1 METKRILE
9 EVMPNTRRF
18 ILRDGNDIAPHTP
31 IENIQAMVAAGR
43 EYGVY
48 R

>member
-1 METKRILE
+1 MEKVFRTPRKSPWMGLC
-9 EVMPNTRRF
+9 
-18 ILRDGNDIAPHTP
+18 GNDIAPHTP

-43 EYGVY
+43 EFGIY